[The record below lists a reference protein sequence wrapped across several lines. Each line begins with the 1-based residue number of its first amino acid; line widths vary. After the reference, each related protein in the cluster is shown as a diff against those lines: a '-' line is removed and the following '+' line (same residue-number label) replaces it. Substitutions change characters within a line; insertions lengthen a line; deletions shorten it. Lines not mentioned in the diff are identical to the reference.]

1 MNFIN
6 EYKYIVIPV
15 SIWILI
21 QLFKFF
27 SDMIKTKKFDFS
39 RLIGAGG
46 MPSAHSAV
54 VTSLAALIGK
64 NEGINSPL
72 FGIAVCFACIVMYD
86 ATGVRRAAGEQAK
99 VLNKIVQT
107 AEIAHFKNEKKLVE
121 VLGHTPLQ
129 VLIGAAIGIFWGVF
143 LG

>member
-27 SDMIKTKKFDFS
+27 SDMVRTKQFDFS

-72 FGIAVCFACIVMYD
+72 FGIAVCFSCIVMYD

-107 AEIAHFKNEKKLVE
+107 ADIAHFKNEKKLVE

-129 VLIGAAIGIFWGVF
+129 VLIGATIGIFWGVF